1 MCAAGVGK
9 KMKMMKT
16 LEAARAGHEGIHR
29 PGFAHMPNK
38 GMGAPPA
45 IINRECAK
53 LNRNLCLLV
62 IYASVGF

>member
-1 MCAAGVGK
+1 
-9 KMKMMKT
+9 MKVFT
-16 LEAARAGHEGIHR
+16 D
-29 PGFAHMPNK
+29 PGFAHMLNS
-38 GMGAPPA
+38 GMDAPPA